1 MNLLPSRIERS
12 LAAPFA
18 VCGLLIAT
26 SLPSHAQAQEVAPAE
41 DVAPA
46 PAQALPTAVV
56 PPALPPPSFSPA
68 PLQVPLGVLPA
79 LGVKGSVIGVHD
91 LQATI
96 SVGARQGITPG
107 ARILFVA
114 QPTRPDEPFD
124 KHAPDQVIGEV
135 VNVTEDA
142 ALVALG
148 MLESVSVGQ
157 SVEVTALRPSARRIA
172 PLRPPA
178 MLILEGGL
186 RPFLPIRRVSVGA
199 FADLAVTYLPS
210 IPMFVRAEL
219 LPAGGRVGAG
229 ADMGALGGLLSVGYD
244 HRYVGI
250 GLGVGVLLH
259 RDFVEVPGDIDGAM
273 RLGAVRPRLQFAQ
286 LLRAGARDGLHLS
299 VKTAFALASER
310 WRLASVTVAGQVP
323 VATKVALNPRI
334 MVGPGAGIFL
344 AELGVRLLVRGDGG
358 HGSLFV
364 RPVAGVAGTFD
375 GDNNGWDEYQG
386 DISGAVDQ
394 MLFGPMVGLDLEFR
408 L

>member
-1 MNLLPSRIERS
+1 MNFLPSRIER
-12 LAAPFA
+12 LLPAQFA
-18 VCGLLIAT
+18 LCGLLIAT
-26 SLPSHAQAQEVAPAE
+26 NLPSYAQAQEVAPAPAE
-41 DVAPA
+41 PIAGAELPIVAP
-46 PAQALPTAVV
+46 
-56 PPALPPPSFSPA
+56 PPPPFVPA
-68 PLQVPLGVLPA
+68 PFQVPVAVAPA
-79 LGVKGSVIGVHD
+79 LGVKGSVIGVDD
-91 LQATI
+91 LSATI
-96 SVGARQGITPG
+96 SVGARQGLTPG
-107 ARILFVA
+107 ARILFVGRA
-114 QPTRPDEPFD
+114 TQPDEPFD
-124 KHAPDQVIGEV
+124 KHTPDQVIGEV

-157 SVEVTALRPSARRIA
+157 HAEVTALRPSARRIA

-178 MLILEGGL
+178 MLIVEGGL

-244 HRYVGI
+244 HRYVSI

-259 RDFVEVPGDIDGAM
+259 RDFVEHTSNVDGGTY
-273 RLGAVRPRLQFAQ
+273 LGAALPRLQFAQ

-299 VKTAFALASER
+299 VKTAFALASDR
-310 WRLASVTVAGQVP
+310 WRLASVTVSGQVP

-334 MVGPGAGIFL
+334 LVGPGAGIFL

-364 RPVAGVAGTFD
+364 RPVAGVSGTFD
-375 GDNNGWDEYQG
+375 GDNNTWDSYDG
-386 DISGAVDQ
+386 DISGAVGE
-394 MLFGPMVGLDLEFR
+394 MLFGPMVGLDLEYR